1 MLVDVCQT
9 ASIVSA
15 QLCKA
20 AGGDRTA
27 RESPIRRCV
36 YSEPQIASV
45 GLTEPQARATAR
57 EVRVGRYLFRNN
69 GKAIAAG
76 DTDGFIKV
84 LFDADSDRLLR
95 AHLIGPEVTE
105 LVQGFVIAMTLG
117 ATGVD
122 LIDCASLTPLC
133 PRSCMRRSSPL
144 MAYRCTCRAPRCRTQ
159 GDRRPR
165 R

>member
-1 MLVDVCQT
+1 MAVRPRRSRAPSYV
-9 ASIVSA
+9 
-15 QLCKA
+15 KA
-20 AGGDRTA
+20 AGVDRTA

-57 EVRVGRYLFRNN
+57 DVRVGRYLFRNN

-84 LFDADSDRLLR
+84 LFDADSDRLLG

-122 LIDCASLTPLC
+122 LIDCVFPHPTLSEVMHEAILAAHGVPLH
-133 PRSCMRRSSPL
+133 M
-144 MAYRCTCRAPRCRTQ
+144 
-159 GDRRPR
+159 
-165 R
+165 